1 MENLIS
7 LREDFFVFMAMVGGF
22 LAPLL
27 GGFDK
32 LLAALLIC
40 MICDYITGLSI
51 AIVLKRSPK
60 TTTGGAQSRVGG
72 IGLMKKIFML
82 ILIVASNQIDIVL
95 GTGGFVRNAAVIGFI
110 SNELLSLVENAG
122 LMGLKLPPAFLNAID
137 ILKKRSEKNTFNS
150 EDR

>member
-1 MENLIS
+1 MQNLIC
-7 LREDFFVFMAMVGGF
+7 LRDDCFVFMAMIGGF
-22 LAPLL
+22 LAPLF

-32 LLAALLIC
+32 LFTALLIC
-40 MICDYITGLSI
+40 MICDYVTGIITAL
-51 AIVLKRSPK
+51 VFKRSPK
-60 TTTGGAQSRVGG
+60 TTTGAAQSRVGG

-95 GTGGFVRNAAVIGFI
+95 GTSGFVRNAAVIGFI

-137 ILKKRSEKNTFNS
+137 ILKKRSEKK
-150 EDR
+150 